1 MFINFLQLRRTHT
14 HNFSI
19 SIQKAALY
27 DWDIRFYHFTPS
39 YIMVL
44 LSILV
49 LKCVKISCTFGA
61 HTYIILLS
69 AYRRLLFTIEIFVFT
84 ILPRVMILCSILLLK
99 CVKISC
105 ALSAHPYKILPSAYR
120 RLLFII
126 KIKRYLFLPYYPEL
140 LDTSL

>member
-1 MFINFLQLRRTHT
+1 
-14 HNFSI
+14 
-19 SIQKAALY
+19 
-27 DWDIRFYHFTPS
+27 
-39 YIMVL
+39 MVL

-49 LKCVKISCTFGA
+49 LKCVKIYCTFGA

-105 ALSAHPYKILPSAYR
+105 AFGAHPYTILPSAYR

-126 KIKRYLFLPYYPEL
+126 KIKRYLFLPYYPRTTRYFIIIKCSILILIVGHVMCLRHTNLHYLDISILIRL
-140 LDTSL
+140 LYIIEK